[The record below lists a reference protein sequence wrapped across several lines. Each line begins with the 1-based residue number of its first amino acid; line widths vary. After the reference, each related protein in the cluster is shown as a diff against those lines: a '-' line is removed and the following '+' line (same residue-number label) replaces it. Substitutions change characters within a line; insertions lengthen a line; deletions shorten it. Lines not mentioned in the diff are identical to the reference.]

1 MREQQLLKKL
11 ENLDPEKDTLEIV
24 RLIANYDFVW
34 DTARSLEFALFRTF
48 AVPAIGELLAA
59 THEFEKRPQKR
70 YDDTDLIL
78 SEMMEHGY
86 DSERGKEAI
95 RRMNRIHGHFNISN
109 DTFLYVL
116 TTFVVEPYR
125 WNQRFGYRKSGQKE
139 LHTSYIF
146 WREVGKRMNIKD
158 IPGNFDEM
166 KKFNEEYE
174 AAHFGFT
181 EGSRKVA
188 DATLNLFLGWYVPRF
203 MFPVFRPVLF
213 CFMDDALL
221 NAFHYKK
228 PSTLLKALVNGLMQ
242 FRNVFTRFIP
252 LRTKPVLR
260 TKREPIVSYPK
271 GYEVKNLGA
280 EPEKGIGE
288 EWLRKKENH
297 HE

>member
-1 MREQQLLKKL
+1 MREQQVLKKL
-11 ENLDPEKDTLEIV
+11 ESLDPEKDTLEIV

-48 AVPAIGELLAA
+48 AVPSIGNLLAA

-86 DSERGKEAI
+86 DSERGREAI
-95 RRMNRIHGHFNISN
+95 RRMNRIHGHFNITN
-109 DTFLYVL
+109 DDFLYVL
-116 TTFVVEPYR
+116 STFVIEPYR

-139 LHTSYIF
+139 LDTSYIF
-146 WREVGKRMNIKD
+146 WREVGGRMNIKD
-158 IPGNFDEM
+158 IPAGFWEL

-174 AAHFGFT
+174 AKHFAFT

-188 DATLNLFLGWYVPRF
+188 DSTLNLFLGWYVPKF
-203 MFPVFRPVLF
+203 MFPLARLVLF

-221 NAFHYKK
+221 NAFHYPK
-228 PSTLLKALVNGLMQ
+228 PPALLKAIVNGIMQ
-242 FRNVFTRFIP
+242 TRNVFMRIIP

-260 TKREPIVSYPK
+260 TKREPILSYPH

-280 EPEKGIGE
+280 EAEKGIGE
-288 EWLRKKENH
+288 EWLRKKS
-297 HE
+297 